1 MVDML
6 REQRVDWQHIGNIID
21 SQISAQRDLHND
33 YTTQVAHLKEFAV
46 RGFAQNSE
54 KARTGLD
61 DLLSKMQ
68 LSESKLQENEGMGTD
83 TSHLAEKLREIAS
96 YHQKSEG
103 PQIEEPQGPSSLAV
117 ARQTPLSERDRF
129 SFSATLVGQ
138 SNGEVEHLVA
148 RAKMDTG
155 CEDNWISEEI
165 LTRACLLQ
173 LVVPVETDH
182 TFLGFGGAAFE
193 PLGRVEITW
202 FGVNKAKSW
211 KNLFFVHRDGPFDM
225 VLGSTWITEDSL
237 MMQVSPSTP
246 ITHCYPSNTN
256 IHQSEERLLIEKNT
270 KAKGAT
276 ASQLSSLRRAEEA
289 AARDRKRK
297 LKAASLTA
305 KPTDTATTHSP
316 SLLTAQSS
324 DQGSSRQL
332 SRLSTSS
339 RISTVDDGTGSD

>member
-237 MMQVSPSTP
+237 MMLSQPALALRMTDFTKGKYLLAPLSLIATHP
-246 ITHCYPSNTN
+246 ILISINQRNVCSSKKIPKPRELLRVNCPRYDALKRLRHETE
-256 IHQSEERLLIEKNT
+256 SENSRPRLLPR
-270 KAKGAT
+270 
-276 ASQLSSLRRAEEA
+276 SLRIQR
-289 AARDRKRK
+289 
-297 LKAASLTA
+297 
-305 KPTDTATTHSP
+305 
-316 SLLTAQSS
+316 
-324 DQGSSRQL
+324 
-332 SRLSTSS
+332 RLIL
-339 RISTVDDGTGSD
+339 RVF